1 MYIRRSIVTLS
12 VNDGELRIIAVVS
25 SDAMK
30 IVSPII
36 ELIYW
41 PSSRN
46 NIVKRTMVNKNIVD
60 RKIVIFARML
70 PALRI

>member
-12 VNDGELRIIAVVS
+12 VNDGELRIVAVVS

-70 PALRI
+70 P

>member
-12 VNDGELRIIAVVS
+12 VNDGELRI

-70 PALRI
+70 P